1 MTAIVMVINKHFING
16 LRIFFE
22 QWVKEQSEK
31 DTSEKDISEK
41 DISQNDT
48 SNEVKED
55 NSQQFEK
62 NNNEELATREAPQQ
76 AEIPEVNV
84 IGTRTYCIYRIKSGN

>member
-1 MTAIVMVINKHFING
+1 MVKLGIFMTAIVMVINKHFING
-16 LRIFFE
+16 LRIFE

-62 NNNEELATREAPQQ
+62 TTMKNSQLGSSST
-76 AEIPEVNV
+76 
-84 IGTRTYCIYRIKSGN
+84 SGNT

>member
-1 MTAIVMVINKHFING
+1 MVKLGIFMTAIVMVINKHFING

-31 DTSEKDISEK
+31 DTSEKDIS
-41 DISQNDT
+41 QNDT

-62 NNNEELATREAPQQ
+62 KQQ
-76 AEIPEVNV
+76 
-84 IGTRTYCIYRIKSGN
+84 